1 MVTEPRIRIRFI
13 DMHGGK
19 QIEAEIR
26 ANYTVEQTI
35 DRLVKNSFINPL
47 QPGQEYVLMLK
58 RENRRLLPNQTLRD
72 AGVVDGDLLQAGAV
86 MRGGSVPRR

>member
-1 MVTEPRIRIRFI
+1 MSMEQRIRIRFI

-19 QIEAEIR
+19 QLEVEVR

-35 DRLVKNSFINPL
+35 DKLVKNSFINQL

-58 RENRRLLPNQTLRD
+58 RENRRLLPTQTLRD
-72 AGVVDGDLLQAGAV
+72 AGVNDGDLLQAGAV
-86 MRGGSVPRR
+86 MRGG

>member
-1 MVTEPRIRIRFI
+1 MATEARIRIKFI

-19 QIEAEIR
+19 TIEAEIR

-35 DRLVKNSFINPL
+35 EKLVKNSFITPL

-58 RENRRLLPNQTLRD
+58 RENRRLLPTQTLRD

-86 MRGGSVPRR
+86 MRGG

>member
-1 MVTEPRIRIRFI
+1 MSMEPRVRVKFI

-19 QIEAEIR
+19 TIEAEIR

-35 DRLVKNSFINPL
+35 EKLVKNSFISPL

-58 RENRRLLPNQTLRD
+58 RETRRLLPTQTLRE
-72 AGVVDGDLLQAGAV
+72 AGVQDGDLLQAGAV
-86 MRGGSVPRR
+86 MRGGC

>member
-1 MVTEPRIRIRFI
+1 MSQEPRIRVKFI

-19 QIEAEIR
+19 TIDVEVR

-35 DRLVKNSFINPL
+35 ERLVKNSFINPL

-58 RENRRLLPNQTLRD
+58 RENRRLLPMQTLRE

-86 MRGGSVPRR
+86 MRGGAR

>member
-1 MVTEPRIRIRFI
+1 MYMEPRVRVKFI

-19 QIEAEIR
+19 TIEVEIR

-35 DRLVKNSFINPL
+35 EKLVQNNFITRL
-47 QPGQEYVLMLK
+47 QQGQEYVLMLR
-58 RENRRLLPNQTLRD
+58 RENRRLLPTQTLRE

-86 MRGGSVPRR
+86 MRGG

>member
-1 MVTEPRIRIRFI
+1 MATEQRVRVKFI

-19 QIEAEIR
+19 TIEAEIR
-26 ANYTVEQTI
+26 IHYTVEQTI
-35 DRLVKNSFINPL
+35 ERLVKNSFISPL

-58 RENRRLLPNQTLRD
+58 RENRRLLPTQTLRD

-86 MRGGSVPRR
+86 MRGGR

>member
-1 MVTEPRIRIRFI
+1 MVTEPRIRIKFI

-35 DRLVKNSFINPL
+35 EKLVKNSFIAPL

-58 RENRRLLPNQTLRD
+58 RVNQRLLPGQTLRE
-72 AGVVDGDLLQAGAV
+72 AGVIDGDLLQAGAV
-86 MRGGSVPRR
+86 MRGG

>member
-1 MVTEPRIRIRFI
+1 MSTEPRIRIKFI

-19 QIEAEIR
+19 QLDAEIR
-26 ANYTVEQTI
+26 ANYTVEQTVEK
-35 DRLVKNSFINPL
+35 LVANSFIHAL

-58 RENRRLLPNQTLRD
+58 RENRRLLPTQTLRE

-86 MRGGSVPRR
+86 MRGGSGR